1 MRNSKE
7 YDFSEALEEIAC
19 ELEEIFG
26 KEKHLMGSYILL
38 RLLKYVLDH
47 LF

>member
-1 MRNSKE
+1 MRNNKE

-19 ELEEIFG
+19 ELEEIFVG
-26 KEKHLMGSYILL
+26 EKHLRGKYILL

-47 LF
+47 LL